1 MHEILRRLHRRQRG
15 ITGLET
21 AIILI
26 AFVVV
31 ASVFAYTV
39 LSAGI
44 FSAEKGKEAIHSG
57 LETAR
62 SSMELVG
69 PVVAKDTD
77 ADDKINQVI
86 FTVQN
91 ALDGEAIDLS
101 TTTDSDSDGLLSDEA
116 TKSHVA
122 IISYLDKNQRVDDVT
137 WTKTQIGKGDSD
149 NLLEPGEK
157 MEITVVLTYVEGGA
171 NPTVAYGEFTLEVKP
186 EKGSSLT
193 ISRTIPAVVDDVID
207 LR

>member
-1 MHEILRRLHRRQRG
+1 MPNRLLRNISRDQRG

-44 FSAEKGKEAIHSG
+44 FSSEKGKEAIFSG
-57 LETAR
+57 LESAR

-69 PVVAKDTD
+69 TVVYKDND
-77 ADDKINQVI
+77 ADGSVDEII
-86 FTVQN
+86 FIISN
-91 ALDGEAIDLS
+91 ALDGEALNLV
-101 TTTDSDSDGLLSDEA
+101 TTVDADADGLLSDETNIVHA
-116 TKSHVA
+116 TVVTYFDRD
-122 IISYLDKNQRVDDVT
+122 ISLDDLA
-137 WTKTQIGKGDSD
+137 WLKTPIGKHAK
-149 NLLEPGEK
+149 NK
-157 MEITVVLTYVEGGA
+157 KTAVLRRRSFLPKTCYV
-171 NPTVAYGEFTLEVKP
+171 P
-186 EKGSSLT
+186 
-193 ISRTIPAVVDDVID
+193 D

>member
-1 MHEILRRLHRRQRG
+1 MFNQVLTRLHRDQRG

-57 LETAR
+57 LEQAR
-62 SSMELVG
+62 GTMEMVG
-69 PVVAKDTD
+69 PVIAKDTD
-77 ADDKINQVI
+77 GDNDVDEIV
-86 FTVQN
+86 FTVAN
-91 ALDGEAIDLS
+91 ALNGEPVDLS
-101 TTTDSDSDGLLSDEA
+101 TTTDADSDGILSDEA
-116 TKSHVA
+116 TKNHVA
-122 IISYLDKNQRVDDVT
+122 IVSYIDKSQRVDDIT
-137 WTKTQIGKGDSD
+137 WTRSLIGKGDTD

-157 MEITVVLTYVEGGA
+157 MEITVVLTALSPVLD
-171 NPTVAYGEFTLEVKP
+171 AYDTFTIEMKP
-186 EKGSSLT
+186 DQGSTFT
-193 ISRTIPAVVDDVID
+193 ITRTIPAVVDDVMD